1 MTRVHVWGAS
11 GYGAA
16 EAIRLLDAH
25 PFLEVGVLESRSHAG
40 AALADHFPLLR
51 TTPYLF
57 SPEGSVQAVL
67 RPGDCVIAA
76 GGHGEALAH
85 VPGFVEA
92 GARVVD
98 LSADYRFD
106 EQAAYGLSEWQHDAI
121 AGASLVANP
130 GCYPTATLLG
140 LLPLIA
146 FAKFPLR
153 QLIVDAKSGIT
164 GAGRKPATGSLY
176 AEVAG
181 DIRAYGIEQHR
192 HQPEIERCLQSFG
205 IKAPLVFTPHVVPL
219 SRGMLADSYAVF
231 DHALDEQAVRR
242 AYQMVYATSPF
253 VRVVEGDRVPSVAA
267 VVGTN
272 DAEVRVDVRPSTSS
286 GQATTVVRAICA
298 IDNLG
303 KGAAGQAVQNL
314 NIMLGYPEET
324 GLHAR
329 AIVAG

>member
-16 EAIRLLDAH
+16 EAIRYLDAH
-25 PFLEVGVLESRSHAG
+25 PFVEIGALESRSHAG
-40 AALADHFPLLR
+40 AALADHFPPLR
-51 TTPYLF
+51 TTPYVF
-57 SPEGSVQAVL
+57 SAQGSVLAAV
-67 RPGDCVIAA
+67 RPGDVVISA
-76 GGHGEALAH
+76 GAHGEARAH
-85 VPGFVEA
+85 VPAFISA
-92 GARVVD
+92 GARVID
-98 LSADYRFD
+98 LSDDYRFD
-106 EQAAYGLSEWQHDAI
+106 DSAAYGLPEWEHVTIADAT
-121 AGASLVANP
+121 LVANP

-146 FAKFPLR
+146 LR
-153 QLIVDAKSGIT
+153 GTAGTPVQLIVDAKSGIT

-192 HQPEIERCLQSFG
+192 HQPEIERFLHAHE
-205 IKAPLVFTPHVVPL
+205 IEAPLLFTPHVVPIA
-219 SRGMLADSYAVF
+219 RGMLADSYAVF
-231 DHALDEQAVRR
+231 DRALDGPFVRAAYR
-242 AYQMVYATSPF
+242 AVYAGSPF
-253 VRVVEGDRVPSVAA
+253 VRVLEGERVPSVAA
-267 VVGTN
+267 VAGTN
-272 DAEVRVDVRPSTSS
+272 DAELRVDVR
-286 GQATTVVRAICA
+286 GNTVRVICA

>member
-11 GYGAA
+11 GYAAA
-16 EAIRLLDAH
+16 EAIRLIDAH
-25 PFLEVGVLESRSHAG
+25 PFLDVGVLESRSHAG

-51 TTPYLF
+51 TTPYVF
-57 SPEGSVQAVL
+57 SEAGSVAQAL
-67 RPGDCVIAA
+67 RAGDVVIAA
-76 GGHGEALAH
+76 AAHGEAKAH
-85 VPGFVEA
+85 VPSFIAA

-106 EQAAYGLSEWQHDAI
+106 DSAVYGLSEWHRDAV
-121 AGASLVANP
+121 ASAQLVANP

-140 LLPLIA
+140 LLPLLNLA
-146 FAKFPLR
+146 TPR

-164 GAGRKPATGSLY
+164 GAGRNPSVGSLY

-181 DIRAYGIEQHR
+181 DIRAYGVSGHR
-192 HQPEIERCLQSFG
+192 HQPEIERIL
-205 IKAPLVFTPHVVPL
+205 AMHRNATPLVFTPHVVPL
-219 SRGMLADSYAVF
+219 SRGMLADSYAIF
-231 DHALDEQAVRR
+231 DRELDEQAVRA
-242 AYQMVYATSPF
+242 AYAAAYGGSAF
-253 VRVVEGDRVPSVAA
+253 VRVVSGNRVPSVAA
-267 VVGTN
+267 VNGTN
-272 DAEVRVDVRPSTSS
+272 DAEVRVDVLGNT
-286 GQATTVVRAICA
+286 VRAICA

>member
-25 PFLEVGVLESRSHAG
+25 PFFELGMLESRSHAG
-40 AALADHFPLLR
+40 AFLSDHFPLLR
-51 TTPYLF
+51 TTDYAF
-57 SPEGSVQAVL
+57 SPEGSVLEAL
-67 RPGDCVIAA
+67 RPGDVVIAA
-76 GGHGEALAH
+76 GAHGDAREH
-85 VPGFVEA
+85 VPAFLDT

-106 EQAAYGLSEWQHDAI
+106 DNAVYGLSEWNRERVA
-121 AGASLVANP
+121 AASLVANP

-140 LLPLIA
+140 LLPLLELATPI
-146 FAKFPLR
+146 

-176 AEVAG
+176 AEVSG
-181 DIRAYGIEQHR
+181 DIRAYGLGGHR
-192 HQPEIERCLQSFG
+192 HQPEIERFLRMQGNST
-205 IKAPLVFTPHVVPL
+205 PLLFTPHVVPL
-219 SRGMLADSYAVF
+219 ARGMLADSYAVF
-231 DHALDEQAVRR
+231 DRPLEAQAVRE
-242 AYQMVYATSPF
+242 VYAAAYGNSSF
-253 VRVVEGDRVPSVAA
+253 VRMVEGERVPSVAA
-267 VVGTN
+267 VTGTN
-272 DAEVRVDVRPSTSS
+272 DAEIRVDVCGNT
-286 GQATTVVRAICA
+286 VRAICA

>member
-25 PFLEVGVLESRSHAG
+25 PFFEVGVLESRSHAG

-51 TTPYLF
+51 TTPYVF
-57 SPEGSVQAVL
+57 SPEGSVRAAL
-67 RPGDCVIAA
+67 RPGDVVIAA
-76 GGHGEALAH
+76 AAHGEAHAH
-85 VPGFVEA
+85 VPGFIEA

-106 EQAAYGLSEWQHDAI
+106 DSAAYGLPEWEHETIVDAK
-121 AGASLVANP
+121 LVANP

-140 LLPLIA
+140 LLPLRA
-146 FAKFPLR
+146 LTTRPM

-192 HQPEIERCLQSFG
+192 HQPEIERLLRSNA
-205 IKAPLVFTPHVVPL
+205 IDAPLVFTPHVVPL
-219 SRGMLADSYAVF
+219 ARGMLADSYAVF
-231 DHALDEQAVRR
+231 DGVLDEAHVRR
-242 AYQMVYATSPF
+242 AYQAAYAGSPF
-253 VRVVEGDRVPSVAA
+253 IRVVEGDRVPSVAA
-267 VVGTN
+267 VTGTN
-272 DAEVRVDVRPSTSS
+272 DAELRVDVR
-286 GQATTVVRAICA
+286 GNVVRVICA